1 MSALPNAVPQ
11 NPACGACG
19 IETRWHV
26 LGYQCEECLLVFDD
40 VNSDLAASFLNPD
53 AEPCGVAC
61 DNYWHGDHKIKQGH
75 GYDCG
80 TCQLPSGHT
89 SMHWTGCEP
98 RALPVLSE
106 TP

>member
-61 DNYWHGDHKIKQGH
+61 DNYWHGDHKDQA
-75 GYDCG
+75 G
-80 TCQLPSGHT
+80 TRLRLRDMPTPIRSHVDAL
-89 SMHWTGCEP
+89 
-98 RALPVLSE
+98 RARNAVLWR
-106 TP
+106 